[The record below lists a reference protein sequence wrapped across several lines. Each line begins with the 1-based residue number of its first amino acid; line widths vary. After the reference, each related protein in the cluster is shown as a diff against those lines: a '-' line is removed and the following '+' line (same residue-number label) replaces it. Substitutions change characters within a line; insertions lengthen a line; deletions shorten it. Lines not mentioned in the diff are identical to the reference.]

1 MQETENLLKTLN
13 VKSLLEALLVYTPKG
28 YKDLNLL
35 KHFELG
41 LSGVLEVGIL
51 EKRNYAK
58 VLKIFAYSKRFYKNL
73 ELVFF
78 NYSAFH
84 HSQFKTGESLFIY
97 GKLEQSS
104 FNQAYIINT
113 PKILTEFG
121 KISLIFKK
129 VKNHKKIQENLQK
142 LISLENLKK
151 EGIKENIAR
160 LLLEIFFPTPHFVK
174 DFETNKNFP
183 SQHLNALKYI
193 EMLFYMKNLERKKL
207 QFNAKIACPN
217 NSERLK
223 AFITSL
229 PFKLTNDQQ
238 NAIKEIQSDLTSPI
252 ACKRLIVGDVGCG
265 KTMVILASMVLAYP
279 NKTLLMVPTSILA
292 KQLYN
297 EALKFLPP
305 YFEVELLLGG
315 SYKKRSN
322 HLFETITHV
331 VIGTQALL
339 FDKRDLNEFALVITD
354 EQHRFGTKQRYQL
367 EKMASSKGN
376 KPHSLQ
382 FSATPIPRTL
392 ALAKSAFVKTTMI
405 REIPYPKEIETLVLH
420 KRDFKIVMEKISEE
434 IAKNHQVIVVYP
446 LVNESE
452 KIPYLSLSEGASFW
466 QKRFKNVYTTSGQDK
481 NKEEVIE
488 EFREFGSILL
498 ATTLIEVGISL
509 PRLSVMV
516 ILAPERLGLAT
527 LHQLRGRVSRNGLKG
542 YCFLCTIQEEN
553 ERLEKFADELD
564 GFKIAELDLEYRKS
578 GDLLQGGE
586 QSGNSFEY
594 IDLAKDENIIA
605 EVKQDF
611 LKAASVSRGTFE
623 N

>member
-1 MQETENLLKTLN
+1 MQEINHLLKTLN
-13 VKSLLEALLVYTPKG
+13 VKSLLEALLSYTPKG
-28 YKDLNLL
+28 YKDLSLL
-35 KHFELG
+35 ECFETG
-41 LSGVLEVGIL
+41 LSGVLEVHVL

-58 VLKIFAYSKRFYKNL
+58 VLKIFAYSKRFCKNL

-78 NYSAFH
+78 NYSAFYYN
-84 HSQFKTGESLFIY
+84 QFKTGESLFIY

-113 PKILTEFG
+113 PKILKEFG
-121 KISLIFKK
+121 GISLLFKK

-142 LISLENLKK
+142 LLSLENLKK
-151 EGIKENIAR
+151 EGIKESIAH
-160 LLLEIFFPTPHFVK
+160 LLLEIFFPTPHFLK

-207 QFNAKIACPN
+207 QFNAKIVCPN

-223 AFITSL
+223 AFIASL
-229 PFKLTNDQQ
+229 PFQLTNDQQ
-238 NAIKEIQSDLTSPI
+238 NAIKEIQNDLTSPI

-279 NKTLLMVPTSILA
+279 NKTLLMAPTSILA

-315 SYKKRSN
+315 SHKKN
-322 HLFETITHV
+322 HLFEKITHV

-466 QKRFKNVYTTSGQDK
+466 QKRFKKVYTTSGQDK

-488 EFREFGSILL
+488 EFRECGSILL

-594 IDLAKDENIIA
+594 IDLAKDESIIA

-611 LKAASVSRGTFE
+611 LKNASVSHGTLKH
-623 N
+623 

>member
-1 MQETENLLKTLN
+1 
-13 VKSLLEALLVYTPKG
+13 
-28 YKDLNLL
+28 
-35 KHFELG
+35 
-41 LSGVLEVGIL
+41 
-51 EKRNYAK
+51 
-58 VLKIFAYSKRFYKNL
+58 
-73 ELVFF
+73 
-78 NYSAFH
+78 
-84 HSQFKTGESLFIY
+84 
-97 GKLEQSS
+97 
-104 FNQAYIINT
+104 
-113 PKILTEFG
+113 
-121 KISLIFKK
+121 
-129 VKNHKKIQENLQK
+129 
-142 LISLENLKK
+142 
-151 EGIKENIAR
+151 KENIAH

-223 AFITSL
+223 AFIASL
-229 PFKLTNDQQ
+229 PFKLTHDQQ
-238 NAIKEIQSDLTSPI
+238 NAIKEIQSDLTSSI

-279 NKTLLMVPTSILA
+279 NKTLLMAPTSILA

-466 QKRFKNVYTTSGQDK
+466 QKRFKKVYTTSGQDK

-488 EFREFGSILL
+488 EFRESGSILL

-594 IDLAKDENIIA
+594 IDLAKDEILIA
-605 EVKQDF
+605 EVKRDF

>member
-1 MQETENLLKTLN
+1 MQEINHLLKTLN
-13 VKSLLEALLVYTPKG
+13 VKSLLEALLSYTPKG
-28 YKDLNLL
+28 YKDLSLL
-35 KHFELG
+35 ERFETG
-41 LSGVLEVGIL
+41 LSGVLEVSIL
-51 EKRNYAK
+51 DKKNYAK
-58 VLKIFAYSKRFYKNL
+58 VLKIFAYSKRFCKNL

-84 HSQFKTGESLFIY
+84 YNQFKTGESLFIY

-113 PKILTEFG
+113 PKILKEFG
-121 KISLIFKK
+121 GISLLFKK

-142 LISLENLKK
+142 LLSLENLKK
-151 EGIKENIAR
+151 EGIKESIAH
-160 LLLEIFFPTPHFVK
+160 LLLEIFFPTPHFLK
-174 DFETNKNFP
+174 DFETNKTFP

-207 QFNAKIACPN
+207 QFNAKIVCPN

-223 AFITSL
+223 AFIASL
-229 PFKLTNDQQ
+229 PFQLTNDQQ
-238 NAIKEIQSDLTSPI
+238 NAIKEIQNDLTSPI

-265 KTMVILASMVLAYP
+265 KTMVILASMILAYP
-279 NKTLLMVPTSILA
+279 NKTLLMAPTSILA

-315 SYKKRSN
+315 NHKKN
-322 HLFETITHV
+322 YLFEKITHV

-392 ALAKSAFVKTTMI
+392 ALAKSAFVQTTMI

-466 QKRFKNVYTTSGQDK
+466 QKRFKKVYTTSGQDK

-488 EFREFGSILL
+488 EFRECGSILL

-594 IDLAKDENIIA
+594 IDLAKDESIIA

-611 LKAASVSRGTFE
+611 LKNASVSHGTFE

>member
-1 MQETENLLKTLN
+1 M
-13 VKSLLEALLVYTPKG
+13 KSLLEALLSYTPKG
-28 YKDLNLL
+28 YKDLSLL
-35 KHFELG
+35 ERFETG
-41 LSGVLEVGIL
+41 LCGVLEVHVL
-51 EKRNYAK
+51 DKKNYAK
-58 VLKIFAYSKRFYKNL
+58 VLKIFVYSKRFCKNL

-78 NYSAFH
+78 NYSAFYYN
-84 HSQFKTGESLFIY
+84 QFKIGESLFIY

-113 PKILTEFG
+113 PKILKEFG
-121 KISLIFKK
+121 GISLLFKK
-129 VKNHKKIQENLQK
+129 VKNHKKIQENLQS
-142 LISLENLKK
+142 LLSLENLKK
-151 EGIKENIAR
+151 EGIKESIAH
-160 LLLEIFFPTPHFVK
+160 LLLEIFFPTPHFLK
-174 DFETNKNFP
+174 DFETNKTFP

-207 QFNAKIACPN
+207 QFNAKIVCPN

-223 AFITSL
+223 AFIASL
-229 PFKLTNDQQ
+229 PFQLTSDQQ
-238 NAIKEIQSDLTSPI
+238 NAIKEIQNDLTSPI

-265 KTMVILASMVLAYP
+265 KTMVILASMILAYP
-279 NKTLLMVPTSILA
+279 NKILLMAPTSILA

-315 SYKKRSN
+315 NHKKN
-322 HLFETITHV
+322 HLFEKITHV

-392 ALAKSAFVKTTMI
+392 ALAKSAFVQTTMI

-466 QKRFKNVYTTSGQDK
+466 QKRFKKVYTTSGQDK

-488 EFREFGSILL
+488 EFRECGSILL

-594 IDLAKDENIIA
+594 IDLAKDESIIA

-611 LKAASVSRGTFE
+611 LKNASVSHGTLKH
-623 N
+623 

>member
-1 MQETENLLKTLN
+1 MQEINHLLKTLN
-13 VKSLLEALLVYTPKG
+13 VKSLLEALLSYTPKG
-28 YKDLNLL
+28 YKDLSLL
-35 KHFELG
+35 ERFEMG
-41 LSGVLEVGIL
+41 LSGVLEVHVL
-51 EKRNYAK
+51 DKKNYAK
-58 VLKIFAYSKRFYKNL
+58 VLKIFVYSKRFCKNL

-78 NYSAFH
+78 NYSAFYYN
-84 HSQFKTGESLFIY
+84 QFKIGESLFIY

-113 PKILTEFG
+113 PKILKEFG
-121 KISLIFKK
+121 GISLLFKK

-142 LISLENLKK
+142 LLSLENLKK
-151 EGIKENIAR
+151 EGIKESIAH
-160 LLLEIFFPTPHFVK
+160 LLLEIFFPTPHFLK

-207 QFNAKIACPN
+207 QFNAKIVCPN

-223 AFITSL
+223 AFIASL
-229 PFKLTNDQQ
+229 PFQLTNDQQ
-238 NAIKEIQSDLTSPI
+238 NAIKEIQNDLTSPI

-265 KTMVILASMVLAYP
+265 KTMVILASMVLTYP
-279 NKTLLMVPTSILA
+279 NKTLLMAPTSILA

-305 YFEVELLLGG
+305 YFEVELLIGG
-315 SYKKRSN
+315 NHKKN
-322 HLFETITHV
+322 HLFEKITHV

-339 FDKRDLNEFALVITD
+339 FDKRDLDEFALVITD

-392 ALAKSAFVKTTMI
+392 ALAKSAFVQTTMI

-466 QKRFKNVYTTSGQDK
+466 QKRFKKVYTTSGQDK

-488 EFREFGSILL
+488 EFRECGSILL

-594 IDLAKDENIIA
+594 IDLARDESIIA

-611 LKAASVSRGTFE
+611 LKNVSVSHGTLKH
-623 N
+623 

>member
-1 MQETENLLKTLN
+1 
-13 VKSLLEALLVYTPKG
+13 
-28 YKDLNLL
+28 
-35 KHFELG
+35 
-41 LSGVLEVGIL
+41 
-51 EKRNYAK
+51 
-58 VLKIFAYSKRFYKNL
+58 
-73 ELVFF
+73 
-78 NYSAFH
+78 
-84 HSQFKTGESLFIY
+84 
-97 GKLEQSS
+97 
-104 FNQAYIINT
+104 
-113 PKILTEFG
+113 
-121 KISLIFKK
+121 
-129 VKNHKKIQENLQK
+129 
-142 LISLENLKK
+142 
-151 EGIKENIAR
+151 KENIAH

-207 QFNAKIACPN
+207 QFGAKIACPN
-217 NSERLK
+217 NSERLDN
-223 AFITSL
+223 FIASL
-229 PFKLTNDQQ
+229 PFKLTRDQQ
-238 NAIKEIQSDLTSPI
+238 NAIKEIQSDLTSSI
-252 ACKRLIVGDVGCG
+252 ACKRLIIGDVGCG

-279 NKTLLMVPTSILA
+279 NKTLLMAPTSILA

-315 SYKKRSN
+315 SRKKRSN

-339 FDKRDLNEFALVITD
+339 FDKRDLDEFALVITD

-466 QKRFKNVYTTSGQDK
+466 QKRFKKVYTTSGQDK

-488 EFREFGSILL
+488 EFRESGSILL

-594 IDLAKDENIIA
+594 IDLAKDEILIA

-611 LKAASVSRGTFE
+611 LKATSVSHGTFE

>member
-1 MQETENLLKTLN
+1 MQEIDHLLKTLN
-13 VKSLLEALLVYTPKG
+13 VKSLLEALLSYTPKG
-28 YKDLNLL
+28 YKDLSLL
-35 KHFELG
+35 ERFEMG
-41 LSGVLEVGIL
+41 LCGVLEVHVL

-58 VLKIFAYSKRFYKNL
+58 VLKVFVYSKRFCKNL

-84 HSQFKTGESLFIY
+84 YNQFKIGESLFIY

-113 PKILTEFG
+113 PKILKEFG
-121 KISLIFKK
+121 GISLLFKK
-129 VKNHKKIQENLQK
+129 VKNHKKIQENLQN
-142 LISLENLKK
+142 LLSLENLKK
-151 EGIKENIAR
+151 EGIKESIAH
-160 LLLEIFFPTPHFVK
+160 LLLEIFFPTPHFLK

-207 QFNAKIACPN
+207 QFSAKIVCPN

-223 AFITSL
+223 AFIASL
-229 PFKLTNDQQ
+229 PFQLTNDQQ
-238 NAIKEIQSDLTSPI
+238 NAIKEIQNDLTSPI

-279 NKTLLMVPTSILA
+279 NKTLLMAPTSILA

-315 SYKKRSN
+315 NHKKN
-322 HLFETITHV
+322 HLFEKITHV

-466 QKRFKNVYTTSGQDK
+466 QKRFKKVYTTSGQDK

-488 EFREFGSILL
+488 EFRECGSILL

-594 IDLAKDENIIA
+594 IDLAKDESIIA

-611 LKAASVSRGTFE
+611 LKNASVSHGTLKH
-623 N
+623 

>member
-1 MQETENLLKTLN
+1 MQEINHLLKTLN

-28 YKDLNLL
+28 YKDLSLL
-35 KHFELG
+35 ERFETG
-41 LSGVLEVGIL
+41 LCGVLEVHVL

-58 VLKIFAYSKRFYKNL
+58 VLKVFVYSKRFCKNL

-78 NYSAFH
+78 NYSAFYYN
-84 HSQFKTGESLFIY
+84 QFKIGESLFIY

-142 LISLENLKK
+142 LLSLENLKK
-151 EGIKENIAR
+151 EGIKESIAH
-160 LLLEIFFPTPHFVK
+160 LLLEIFFPTPHFLK

-207 QFNAKIACPN
+207 QFNAKIVCPN

-223 AFITSL
+223 AFIASL
-229 PFKLTNDQQ
+229 PFQLTNDQQ
-238 NAIKEIQSDLTSPI
+238 NAIKEIQNDLTSPI

-279 NKTLLMVPTSILA
+279 NKTLLMAPTSILA

-315 SYKKRSN
+315 NHKKN
-322 HLFETITHV
+322 HLFEKITHV

-392 ALAKSAFVKTTMI
+392 ALAKSAFVQTTMI

-434 IAKNHQVIVVYP
+434 IAKDHQVIVVYP

-466 QKRFKNVYTTSGQDK
+466 QKRFKKVYTTSGQDK

-488 EFREFGSILL
+488 EFRECGSILL

-542 YCFLCTIQEEN
+542 YCFLCTIQEKN

-594 IDLAKDENIIA
+594 IDLARDESIIA

-611 LKAASVSRGTFE
+611 LKNVSVSHGTLKH
-623 N
+623 

>member
-1 MQETENLLKTLN
+1 MQEINHLLKTLN
-13 VKSLLEALLVYTPKG
+13 VKSLLEALLSYTPKG
-28 YKDLNLL
+28 YKDLSLL
-35 KHFELG
+35 ERFEMG
-41 LSGVLEVGIL
+41 LSGVLEVHVL
-51 EKRNYAK
+51 DKKNYAK
-58 VLKIFAYSKRFYKNL
+58 VLKIFVYSKRFCKNL

-78 NYSAFH
+78 NYSTFYYN
-84 HSQFKTGESLFIY
+84 QFKIGESLFIY

-113 PKILTEFG
+113 PKILKEFG
-121 KISLIFKK
+121 GISLIFKK

-142 LISLENLKK
+142 LLSLENLKK
-151 EGIKENIAR
+151 EGIKESIAH
-160 LLLEIFFPTPHFVK
+160 LLLEIFFPTPHFLK

-207 QFNAKIACPN
+207 QFNAKIVCPN

-223 AFITSL
+223 AFIASL
-229 PFKLTNDQQ
+229 PFQLTNDQQ
-238 NAIKEIQSDLTSPI
+238 NAIKEIQNDLTSPI

-279 NKTLLMVPTSILA
+279 NKTLLMAPTSILA

-315 SYKKRSN
+315 NHKKN
-322 HLFETITHV
+322 HLFEKITHV

-434 IAKNHQVIVVYP
+434 IAKNYQVIVVYP

-466 QKRFKNVYTTSGQDK
+466 QKRFKKVYTTSGQDK

-488 EFREFGSILL
+488 EFRESGSILL

-594 IDLAKDENIIA
+594 IDLARDESIIA

-611 LKAASVSRGTFE
+611 LKNISVSHGTLKH
-623 N
+623 

>member
-1 MQETENLLKTLN
+1 MQEINHLLKTLN
-13 VKSLLEALLVYTPKG
+13 VKSLLEALLSYTPKG
-28 YKDLNLL
+28 YKDLSLL
-35 KHFELG
+35 ERFETG
-41 LSGVLEVGIL
+41 LSGVLEVHVL
-51 EKRNYAK
+51 DKKNYAK
-58 VLKIFAYSKRFYKNL
+58 VLKIFVYSKRFCKNL

-84 HSQFKTGESLFIY
+84 YNQFKIGESLFIY

-113 PKILTEFG
+113 PKILKEFG
-121 KISLIFKK
+121 GISLLFKK

-142 LISLENLKK
+142 LLSLENLKK
-151 EGIKENIAR
+151 EGIKESIAH
-160 LLLEIFFPTPHFVK
+160 LLLEIFFPTPHFLK

-207 QFNAKIACPN
+207 QFNAKIVCPN

-223 AFITSL
+223 AFIASL
-229 PFKLTNDQQ
+229 PFQLTNDQQ
-238 NAIKEIQSDLTSPI
+238 NAIKEIQNDLTSPI

-265 KTMVILASMVLAYP
+265 KTMVILASMILAYP
-279 NKTLLMVPTSILA
+279 NKTLLMAPTSILA
-292 KQLYN
+292 KQLYS

-315 SYKKRSN
+315 NHKKN
-322 HLFETITHV
+322 HLFEKITHV

-392 ALAKSAFVKTTMI
+392 ALAKSAFVQTTMI

-420 KRDFKIVMEKISEE
+420 RRDFKIVMEKISEE

-488 EFREFGSILL
+488 EFRELGSILL

-594 IDLAKDENIIA
+594 IDLAKDESIIA
-605 EVKQDF
+605 EVKKDF
-611 LKAASVSRGTFE
+611 LKNASVSHGTFE

>member
-1 MQETENLLKTLN
+1 MQEINHLLKTLN
-13 VKSLLEALLVYTPKG
+13 VKSLLEALLSYTPKG
-28 YKDLNLL
+28 YKDLSLL
-35 KHFELG
+35 ERFETG
-41 LSGVLEVGIL
+41 LCGVLEVHVL
-51 EKRNYAK
+51 DKKNYAK
-58 VLKIFAYSKRFYKNL
+58 VLKIFVYSKRFCKNL

-78 NYSAFH
+78 NYSAFYYN
-84 HSQFKTGESLFIY
+84 QFKIGESLFIY

-113 PKILTEFG
+113 PKILKEFG
-121 KISLIFKK
+121 GISLLFKK

-142 LISLENLKK
+142 LLSLENLKK
-151 EGIKENIAR
+151 EGIKESIAH
-160 LLLEIFFPTPHFVK
+160 LLLEIFFPTPHFLK
-174 DFETNKNFP
+174 DFETNKTFP

-207 QFNAKIACPN
+207 QFNAKIVCPN
-217 NSERLK
+217 NSECLK
-223 AFITSL
+223 AFIASL
-229 PFKLTNDQQ
+229 PFQLTSDQQ
-238 NAIKEIQSDLTSPI
+238 NAIKEIQNDLTSPI

-265 KTMVILASMVLAYP
+265 KTMVILASMILAYP
-279 NKTLLMVPTSILA
+279 NKTLLMAPTSILA
-292 KQLYN
+292 KQLYS

-315 SYKKRSN
+315 NHKKN
-322 HLFETITHV
+322 HLFEKITHV

-392 ALAKSAFVKTTMI
+392 ALAKSAFVQTTMI

-434 IAKNHQVIVVYP
+434 IAKDHQVIVVYP

-466 QKRFKNVYTTSGQDK
+466 QKRFKKVYTTSGQDK

-488 EFREFGSILL
+488 EFRECGSILL

-611 LKAASVSRGTFE
+611 LKNISVSHGTLKH
-623 N
+623 

>member
-1 MQETENLLKTLN
+1 MQEINHLLKTLN
-13 VKSLLEALLVYTPKG
+13 VKSLLEALLSYTPKG
-28 YKDLNLL
+28 YKDLSLL
-35 KHFELG
+35 ERFEMG
-41 LSGVLEVGIL
+41 LSGVLEVHVL
-51 EKRNYAK
+51 DKKNYAK
-58 VLKIFAYSKRFYKNL
+58 VLKIFVYSKRFCKNL

-84 HSQFKTGESLFIY
+84 YNQFKIGESLFIY

-113 PKILTEFG
+113 PKILKEFG
-121 KISLIFKK
+121 GISLLFKK

-142 LISLENLKK
+142 LLSLENLKK
-151 EGIKENIAR
+151 EGIKESIAH
-160 LLLEIFFPTPHFVK
+160 LLLEIFFPTPHFLK

-207 QFNAKIACPN
+207 QFNAKIVCPN

-223 AFITSL
+223 AFIASL
-229 PFKLTNDQQ
+229 PFQLTNDQQ
-238 NAIKEIQSDLTSPI
+238 NAIKEIQNDLTSPI

-265 KTMVILASMVLAYP
+265 KTMVILASMILAYP
-279 NKTLLMVPTSILA
+279 NKTLLMAPTSILA
-292 KQLYN
+292 KQLYS

-315 SYKKRSN
+315 NHKKN
-322 HLFETITHV
+322 HLFEKITHV

-392 ALAKSAFVKTTMI
+392 ALAKSVFVKTTMI

-466 QKRFKNVYTTSGQDK
+466 QKRFKKVYTTSGQDK

-488 EFREFGSILL
+488 EFRECGSILL

-594 IDLAKDENIIA
+594 IDLAKDEGIIA

-611 LKAASVSRGTFE
+611 LKNASVSHGTLKH
-623 N
+623 

>member
-1 MQETENLLKTLN
+1 M
-13 VKSLLEALLVYTPKG
+13 KSLLEALISYTPKG
-28 YKDLNLL
+28 YKDLSLL
-35 KHFELG
+35 ERFETG
-41 LSGVLEVGIL
+41 LSGVLEVHVL
-51 EKRNYAK
+51 DKKNYAK
-58 VLKIFAYSKRFYKNL
+58 VLKIFAYSKRFCKNL

-84 HSQFKTGESLFIY
+84 YNQFKIGESLFIY

-113 PKILTEFG
+113 PKILKEFG
-121 KISLIFKK
+121 GISLLFKK
-129 VKNHKKIQENLQK
+129 VKNHKKIQENLQS
-142 LISLENLKK
+142 LLSLENLKK
-151 EGIKENIAR
+151 EGIKESIAH
-160 LLLEIFFPTPHFVK
+160 LLLEIFFPTPHFLK
-174 DFETNKNFP
+174 DFETNKTFP

-207 QFNAKIACPN
+207 QFNAKIVCPN

-223 AFITSL
+223 AFIASL
-229 PFKLTNDQQ
+229 PFQLTNDQQ
-238 NAIKEIQSDLTSPI
+238 NAIKEIQNDLTSPI

-265 KTMVILASMVLAYP
+265 KTMVILASMVLTYP
-279 NKTLLMVPTSILA
+279 NKTLLMAPTSILA

-315 SYKKRSN
+315 NHKKN
-322 HLFETITHV
+322 HLFEKITHV

-339 FDKRDLNEFALVITD
+339 FDKRDLDEFALVITD

-392 ALAKSAFVKTTMI
+392 ALAKSGFVKTTMI

-466 QKRFKNVYTTSGQDK
+466 QKRFKKVYTTSGQDK

-488 EFREFGSILL
+488 EFRECGSILL

-594 IDLAKDENIIA
+594 IDLAKDESIIA

-611 LKAASVSRGTFE
+611 LKNISVSHGTLKH
-623 N
+623 

>member
-1 MQETENLLKTLN
+1 MQEINHLLKTLN
-13 VKSLLEALLVYTPKG
+13 VKSLLEALLSYTPKG
-28 YKDLNLL
+28 YKDLSLL
-35 KHFELG
+35 ERFETG
-41 LSGVLEVGIL
+41 LSGVLEVHVL
-51 EKRNYAK
+51 DKKNYAK
-58 VLKIFAYSKRFYKNL
+58 VLKIFAYSKRFCKNL

-78 NYSAFH
+78 NYSAFYYN
-84 HSQFKTGESLFIY
+84 QFKTGESLFIY

-113 PKILTEFG
+113 PKILKEFG
-121 KISLIFKK
+121 GISLLFKK

-142 LISLENLKK
+142 LLSLESLKK
-151 EGIKENIAR
+151 EGVKESIAH
-160 LLLEIFFPTPHFVK
+160 LLLEIFFPTPHFLK
-174 DFETNKNFP
+174 DFETNKTFP

-207 QFNAKIACPN
+207 QFSAKIVCPN

-223 AFITSL
+223 AFIASL
-229 PFKLTNDQQ
+229 PFQLTNDQQ
-238 NAIKEIQSDLTSPI
+238 NAIKEIQNDLTSPI

-265 KTMVILASMVLAYP
+265 KTMVILASMILAYP
-279 NKTLLMVPTSILA
+279 NKTLLMAPTSILA

-297 EALKFLPP
+297 EALKFLPS

-315 SYKKRSN
+315 SHKKN
-322 HLFETITHV
+322 YLFEKITHV

-392 ALAKSAFVKTTMI
+392 ALAKSAFVQTTMI
-405 REIPYPKEIETLVLH
+405 RETPYPKEIETLVLH

-466 QKRFKNVYTTSGQDK
+466 QKRFKKVYTTSGQDK

-488 EFREFGSILL
+488 EFRECGSILL

-594 IDLAKDENIIA
+594 IDLARDGSIIA

-611 LKAASVSRGTFE
+611 LKNASVSHGTFE

>member
-1 MQETENLLKTLN
+1 MQEINHLLKTLN
-13 VKSLLEALLVYTPKG
+13 VKSLLEALLSYTPKG
-28 YKDLNLL
+28 YKDLSLL
-35 KHFELG
+35 ERFETG
-41 LSGVLEVGIL
+41 LCGVLEVHVL
-51 EKRNYAK
+51 DKKNYAK
-58 VLKIFAYSKRFYKNL
+58 VLKVFVYSKRFCKNL

-84 HSQFKTGESLFIY
+84 YNQFKIGESLFIY

-113 PKILTEFG
+113 PKILKEFG
-121 KISLIFKK
+121 GISLLFKK
-129 VKNHKKIQENLQK
+129 VKNHKKIQENLQN
-142 LISLENLKK
+142 LLSLENLKK
-151 EGIKENIAR
+151 EGIKESIAH
-160 LLLEIFFPTPHFVK
+160 LLLEIFFPTPHFLK

-207 QFNAKIACPN
+207 QFNAKIVCPN

-223 AFITSL
+223 AFIASL
-229 PFKLTNDQQ
+229 PFQLTNDQQ
-238 NAIKEIQSDLTSPI
+238 NAIKEIQNDLTSPI

-279 NKTLLMVPTSILA
+279 NKTLLMAPTSILA

-315 SYKKRSN
+315 NHKKN
-322 HLFETITHV
+322 HLFEKITHV

-392 ALAKSAFVKTTMI
+392 ALAKSAFVQTTMI

-466 QKRFKNVYTTSGQDK
+466 QKRFKKVYTTSGQDK

-488 EFREFGSILL
+488 EFRECGSILL

-594 IDLAKDENIIA
+594 IDLAKDESIIA

-611 LKAASVSRGTFE
+611 LKNISVSHGTLKH
-623 N
+623 

>member
-1 MQETENLLKTLN
+1 M
-13 VKSLLEALLVYTPKG
+13 KSLLEALLSYTPKG
-28 YKDLNLL
+28 YKDLSLL
-35 KHFELG
+35 ERFEMG
-41 LSGVLEVGIL
+41 LCGVLEVHVL

-58 VLKIFAYSKRFYKNL
+58 VLKVFVYSKRFCKNL

-78 NYSAFH
+78 NYSAFYYN
-84 HSQFKTGESLFIY
+84 QFKIGESLFIY

-113 PKILTEFG
+113 PKILKEFG
-121 KISLIFKK
+121 GISLLFKK

-142 LISLENLKK
+142 LLSLENLKK
-151 EGIKENIAR
+151 EGIKESIAH
-160 LLLEIFFPTPHFVK
+160 LLLEIFFPTPHFLK

-207 QFNAKIACPN
+207 QFNAKIVCPN

-223 AFITSL
+223 AFIASL
-229 PFKLTNDQQ
+229 PFQLTNDQQ
-238 NAIKEIQSDLTSPI
+238 NAIKEIQNDLTSPI

-279 NKTLLMVPTSILA
+279 NKTLLMAPTSILA

-315 SYKKRSN
+315 NHKKN
-322 HLFETITHV
+322 HLFEKITHV

-488 EFREFGSILL
+488 EFRELGSILL

-594 IDLAKDENIIA
+594 IDLAKDESIIA
-605 EVKQDF
+605 EVKKDF
-611 LKAASVSRGTFE
+611 LKNASVSHGTFE

>member
-1 MQETENLLKTLN
+1 MQEINHLLKTLN

-28 YKDLNLL
+28 YKDLSLL
-35 KHFELG
+35 ERFEMG
-41 LSGVLEVGIL
+41 LSGVLEVDVL
-51 EKRNYAK
+51 DKKNYAK
-58 VLKIFAYSKRFYKNL
+58 VLKIFAYSKRFCKNL

-84 HSQFKTGESLFIY
+84 YNQFKIGESLFIY

-113 PKILTEFG
+113 PKILKEFG
-121 KISLIFKK
+121 GISLLFKK
-129 VKNHKKIQENLQK
+129 AKNHKKIQENLQK
-142 LISLENLKK
+142 LISLENLKN
-151 EGIKENIAR
+151 EGIKENIAH
-160 LLLEIFFPTPHFVK
+160 LLLEIFFPTPHFLK
-174 DFETNKNFP
+174 DYEYYKTFP

-207 QFNAKIACPN
+207 QFNAKIICPN
-217 NSERLK
+217 NSERLNH
-223 AFITSL
+223 FIASL

-238 NAIKEIQSDLTSPI
+238 NAIKEIQNDLTSSI

-279 NKTLLMVPTSILA
+279 NKTLLMAPTSILA

-315 SYKKRSN
+315 SHKKN
-322 HLFETITHV
+322 HLFEKITHV

-339 FDKRDLNEFALVITD
+339 FDKRDLDEFALVITD

-392 ALAKSAFVKTTMI
+392 ALAKSAFVQTTMI
-405 REIPYPKEIETLVLH
+405 RGIPYPKEIKTLVLH
-420 KRDFKIVMEKISEE
+420 KREFKLVMEKISEE

-466 QKRFKNVYTTSGQDK
+466 QKRFKNVYITSGQDK

-488 EFREFGSILL
+488 EFRESGSILL

-516 ILAPERLGLAT
+516 VLAPERLGLAT

-553 ERLEKFADELD
+553 ERLEKFAEELD

-594 IDLAKDENIIA
+594 IDLAKDESIIA

-611 LKAASVSRGTFE
+611 LKNVSVSQGTL
-623 N
+623 NI

>member
-1 MQETENLLKTLN
+1 MQEINHLLKTLN
-13 VKSLLEALLVYTPKG
+13 VKSLLEALLSYTPKG
-28 YKDLNLL
+28 YKDLSLL
-35 KHFELG
+35 ERFETG
-41 LSGVLEVGIL
+41 LCGILEVHVL

-58 VLKIFAYSKRFYKNL
+58 VLKVFVYSKRFCKNL

-78 NYSAFH
+78 NYSAFYYN
-84 HSQFKTGESLFIY
+84 QFKIGESLFIY

-113 PKILTEFG
+113 PKILKEFG
-121 KISLIFKK
+121 GISLLFKK

-142 LISLENLKK
+142 LLSLENLKK
-151 EGIKENIAR
+151 EGIKESIAH
-160 LLLEIFFPTPHFVK
+160 LLLEIFFPTPHFLK

-207 QFNAKIACPN
+207 QFSAKIVCPN

-223 AFITSL
+223 AFIASL
-229 PFKLTNDQQ
+229 PFQLTSDQQ
-238 NAIKEIQSDLTSPI
+238 NAIKEIQNDLTSPI

-279 NKTLLMVPTSILA
+279 NKTLLMAPTSILA

-315 SYKKRSN
+315 NHKKN
-322 HLFETITHV
+322 HLFEKITHV

-434 IAKNHQVIVVYP
+434 IAKDHQVIVVYP

-466 QKRFKNVYTTSGQDK
+466 QKRFKKVYTTSGQDK

-488 EFREFGSILL
+488 EFRECGSILL

-611 LKAASVSRGTFE
+611 LKNASVSHGTLKH
-623 N
+623 

>member
-1 MQETENLLKTLN
+1 MQEINHLLKTLN
-13 VKSLLEALLVYTPKG
+13 VKSLLEALLSYTPKG
-28 YKDLNLL
+28 YKDLSLL
-35 KHFELG
+35 ERFEMG
-41 LSGVLEVGIL
+41 LCGVLEVHVL

-58 VLKIFAYSKRFYKNL
+58 VLKVFVYSKRFCKNL

-78 NYSAFH
+78 NYSAFYYN
-84 HSQFKTGESLFIY
+84 QFKIGESLFIY

-113 PKILTEFG
+113 PKILKEFG
-121 KISLIFKK
+121 GISLLFKK

-142 LISLENLKK
+142 LLSLENLKK
-151 EGIKENIAR
+151 EGIKESIAH
-160 LLLEIFFPTPHFVK
+160 LLLEIFFPTPHFLK

-207 QFNAKIACPN
+207 QFNAKIVCPN

-223 AFITSL
+223 AFIASL
-229 PFKLTNDQQ
+229 PFQLTNDQQ
-238 NAIKEIQSDLTSPI
+238 NAIKEIQNDLTSPI

-265 KTMVILASMVLAYP
+265 KTMVILASMILAYP
-279 NKTLLMVPTSILA
+279 NKTLLMAPTSILA

-315 SYKKRSN
+315 NHKKN
-322 HLFETITHV
+322 HLFEKITHV

-392 ALAKSAFVKTTMI
+392 ALAKSAFVQTTMI

-466 QKRFKNVYTTSGQDK
+466 QKRFKKVYTTSGQDK

-488 EFREFGSILL
+488 EFRECGSILL

-594 IDLAKDENIIA
+594 IDLAKDESIIA

-611 LKAASVSRGTFE
+611 LKNASVSHGTLKH
-623 N
+623 

>member
-1 MQETENLLKTLN
+1 MQEINHLLKTLN
-13 VKSLLEALLVYTPKG
+13 VKSLLEALLSYTPKG
-28 YKDLNLL
+28 YKDLSLL
-35 KHFELG
+35 ERFETG
-41 LSGVLEVGIL
+41 LCGVLEVHVL
-51 EKRNYAK
+51 DKKNYAK
-58 VLKIFAYSKRFYKNL
+58 VLKIFVYSKRFCKNL

-78 NYSAFH
+78 NYSAFYYN
-84 HSQFKTGESLFIY
+84 QFKIGESLFIY

-113 PKILTEFG
+113 PKILKEFG
-121 KISLIFKK
+121 GISLLFKK
-129 VKNHKKIQENLQK
+129 VKNHKKIQENLQS
-142 LISLENLKK
+142 LLSLENLKK
-151 EGIKENIAR
+151 EGIKESIAH
-160 LLLEIFFPTPHFVK
+160 LLLEIFFPTPHFLK
-174 DFETNKNFP
+174 DFETNKTFP

-207 QFNAKIACPN
+207 QFNAKIVCPN

-223 AFITSL
+223 AFIASL
-229 PFKLTNDQQ
+229 PFQLTSDQQ
-238 NAIKEIQSDLTSPI
+238 NAIKEIQNDLTSPI

-265 KTMVILASMVLAYP
+265 KTMVILASMILAYP
-279 NKTLLMVPTSILA
+279 NKILLMAPTSILA

-315 SYKKRSN
+315 NHKKN
-322 HLFETITHV
+322 HLFEKITHV

-392 ALAKSAFVKTTMI
+392 ALAKSAFVQTTMI

-466 QKRFKNVYTTSGQDK
+466 QKRFKKVYTTSGQDK

-488 EFREFGSILL
+488 EFRECGSILL

-594 IDLAKDENIIA
+594 IDLAKDESIIA

-611 LKAASVSRGTFE
+611 LKNASVSHGTLKH
-623 N
+623 

>member
-1 MQETENLLKTLN
+1 MQEINHLLKTLN
-13 VKSLLEALLVYTPKG
+13 VKSLLEALLSYTPKG
-28 YKDLNLL
+28 YKDLSLL
-35 KHFELG
+35 ERFEMG
-41 LSGVLEVGIL
+41 LCGVLEVHVL
-51 EKRNYAK
+51 DKKNYAK
-58 VLKIFAYSKRFYKNL
+58 VLKIFVYSKRFCKNL

-84 HSQFKTGESLFIY
+84 YNQFKIGESLFIY

-113 PKILTEFG
+113 PKILKEFG
-121 KISLIFKK
+121 GISLLFKK
-129 VKNHKKIQENLQK
+129 VKNHKKIQENLQS
-142 LISLENLKK
+142 LFSLENLKK
-151 EGIKENIAR
+151 EGIKESIAH
-160 LLLEIFFPTPHFVK
+160 LLLEIFFPTPHFLK
-174 DFETNKNFP
+174 DFETNKTFP

-207 QFNAKIACPN
+207 QFNAKIVCPN

-223 AFITSL
+223 AFIASL
-229 PFKLTNDQQ
+229 PFQLTNDQQ
-238 NAIKEIQSDLTSPI
+238 NAIKEIQNDLTSPI

-265 KTMVILASMVLAYP
+265 KTMVILASMILAYP
-279 NKTLLMVPTSILA
+279 NKTLLMAPTSILA
-292 KQLYN
+292 KQLYS

-315 SYKKRSN
+315 NHKKN
-322 HLFETITHV
+322 HLFEKITHV

-392 ALAKSAFVKTTMI
+392 ALAKSTFVQTTMI

-466 QKRFKNVYTTSGQDK
+466 QKRFKKVYTTSGQDK

-488 EFREFGSILL
+488 EFRECGSILL

-594 IDLAKDENIIA
+594 IDLAKDESIIA

-611 LKAASVSRGTFE
+611 LKNASVSHGTLKH
-623 N
+623 

>member
-1 MQETENLLKTLN
+1 MQEINHLLKTLN
-13 VKSLLEALLVYTPKG
+13 VKSLLEALLSYTPKG
-28 YKDLNLL
+28 YKDLSLL
-35 KHFELG
+35 ERFEMG
-41 LSGVLEVGIL
+41 LSGVLEVHVL
-51 EKRNYAK
+51 DKKNYAK
-58 VLKIFAYSKRFYKNL
+58 VLKIFAYSKRFCKNL

-78 NYSAFH
+78 NYSAFYYN
-84 HSQFKTGESLFIY
+84 QFKIGESLFIY

-113 PKILTEFG
+113 PKILKEFG
-121 KISLIFKK
+121 GISLLFKK
-129 VKNHKKIQENLQK
+129 VKNHKKIQENLQN
-142 LISLENLKK
+142 LLSLENLKK
-151 EGIKENIAR
+151 EGIKESIAH
-160 LLLEIFFPTPHFVK
+160 LLLEIFFPTPHFLK

-193 EMLFYMKNLERKKL
+193 EMFFYMKNLERKKL
-207 QFNAKIACPN
+207 QFNAKIVCPN

-223 AFITSL
+223 AFIASL
-229 PFKLTNDQQ
+229 PFQLTNDQQ
-238 NAIKEIQSDLTSPI
+238 NAIKEIQNDLTSPI

-265 KTMVILASMVLAYP
+265 KTMVILASMILAYP
-279 NKTLLMVPTSILA
+279 NKTLLMAPTSILA

-315 SYKKRSN
+315 NHKKN
-322 HLFETITHV
+322 HLFEKITHV

-392 ALAKSAFVKTTMI
+392 ALAKSAFVQTTMI

-434 IAKNHQVIVVYP
+434 IAKDHQVIVVYP

-466 QKRFKNVYTTSGQDK
+466 QKRFKKVYTTSGQDK

-488 EFREFGSILL
+488 EFRECGSILL

-594 IDLAKDENIIA
+594 IDLARDESIIA

-611 LKAASVSRGTFE
+611 LKNISISHGTLKH
-623 N
+623 

>member
-1 MQETENLLKTLN
+1 MQEINHLLKTLN
-13 VKSLLEALLVYTPKG
+13 VKSLLEALLSYTPKG
-28 YKDLNLL
+28 YKDLSLL
-35 KHFELG
+35 ERFETG
-41 LSGVLEVGIL
+41 LCGVLEVHVL

-58 VLKIFAYSKRFYKNL
+58 VLKVFVYSKRFCKNL

-78 NYSAFH
+78 NYSAFYYN
-84 HSQFKTGESLFIY
+84 QFKIGESLFIY

-113 PKILTEFG
+113 PKILKEFG
-121 KISLIFKK
+121 GISLLFKK

-142 LISLENLKK
+142 LLSLENLKK
-151 EGIKENIAR
+151 EGIKESIAH
-160 LLLEIFFPTPHFVK
+160 LLLEIFFPTPHFLK
-174 DFETNKNFP
+174 DFETNKTFP

-207 QFNAKIACPN
+207 QFNAKIVCPN

-223 AFITSL
+223 AFIASL
-229 PFKLTNDQQ
+229 PFQLTSDQQ
-238 NAIKEIQSDLTSPI
+238 NAIKEIQNDLTSPI

-265 KTMVILASMVLAYP
+265 KTMVILASMILAYP
-279 NKTLLMVPTSILA
+279 NKTLLMAPTSILA
-292 KQLYN
+292 KQLYS

-315 SYKKRSN
+315 NHKKN
-322 HLFETITHV
+322 HLFEKITHV

-392 ALAKSAFVKTTMI
+392 ALAKSVFVQTTMI

-466 QKRFKNVYTTSGQDK
+466 QKRFKKVYTTSGQDK

-488 EFREFGSILL
+488 EFRECGSILL

-594 IDLAKDENIIA
+594 IDLAKDEGIIA

-611 LKAASVSRGTFE
+611 LKNASVSQGTFE

>member
-1 MQETENLLKTLN
+1 MQEINHLLKTLN
-13 VKSLLEALLVYTPKG
+13 VKSLLEALLSYTPKG
-28 YKDLNLL
+28 YKDLSLL
-35 KHFELG
+35 ERFETG
-41 LSGVLEVGIL
+41 LCGVLEVHVL

-58 VLKIFAYSKRFYKNL
+58 VLKVFVYSKRFCKNL

-78 NYSAFH
+78 NYSAFYYN
-84 HSQFKTGESLFIY
+84 QFKIGESLFIY

-113 PKILTEFG
+113 PKILKEFG
-121 KISLIFKK
+121 GISLLFKK
-129 VKNHKKIQENLQK
+129 VKNHKKIQENLQS
-142 LISLENLKK
+142 LLSLENLKK
-151 EGIKENIAR
+151 EGIKESIAH
-160 LLLEIFFPTPHFVK
+160 LLLEIFFPTPHFLK
-174 DFETNKNFP
+174 DFETNKTFP

-207 QFNAKIACPN
+207 QFNAKIVCPN

-223 AFITSL
+223 AFIASL
-229 PFKLTNDQQ
+229 PFQLTNDQQ
-238 NAIKEIQSDLTSPI
+238 NAIKEIQNDLTSPI

-279 NKTLLMVPTSILA
+279 NKTLLMAPTSILA

-315 SYKKRSN
+315 NHKKN
-322 HLFETITHV
+322 HLFEKITHV

-466 QKRFKNVYTTSGQDK
+466 QKRFKKVYTTSGQDK

-488 EFREFGSILL
+488 EFRECGSILL

-594 IDLAKDENIIA
+594 IDLAKDESIIA

-611 LKAASVSRGTFE
+611 LKNISVSHGTLKH
-623 N
+623 

>member
-1 MQETENLLKTLN
+1 MQEINHLLKTLN
-13 VKSLLEALLVYTPKG
+13 VKSLLEALLSYTPKG
-28 YKDLNLL
+28 YKDLSLL
-35 KHFELG
+35 ERFETG
-41 LSGVLEVGIL
+41 LCGVLEVHVL
-51 EKRNYAK
+51 DKKNYAK
-58 VLKIFAYSKRFYKNL
+58 VLKVFVYSKRFCKNL

-78 NYSAFH
+78 NYSAFYYN
-84 HSQFKTGESLFIY
+84 QFKIGESLFIY

-113 PKILTEFG
+113 PKILKEFG
-121 KISLIFKK
+121 GISLLFKK

-142 LISLENLKK
+142 LLSLENLKK
-151 EGIKENIAR
+151 ESIKESIAH
-160 LLLEIFFPTPHFVK
+160 LLLEIFFPTPHFLK

-207 QFNAKIACPN
+207 QFSAKIVCPN

-223 AFITSL
+223 AFIASL
-229 PFKLTNDQQ
+229 PFQLTNDQQ
-238 NAIKEIQSDLTSPI
+238 NAIKEIQNDLTSPI

-265 KTMVILASMVLAYP
+265 KTMVILASMVLTYP
-279 NKTLLMVPTSILA
+279 NKTLLMAPTSILA

-315 SYKKRSN
+315 NHKKN
-322 HLFETITHV
+322 HLFEKITHV

-392 ALAKSAFVKTTMI
+392 ALAKSAFVQTTMI

-420 KRDFKIVMEKISEE
+420 RRDFKIVMEKISEE

-466 QKRFKNVYTTSGQDK
+466 QKRFKKVYTTSGQDK

-488 EFREFGSILL
+488 EFRECGSILL

-594 IDLAKDENIIA
+594 IDLARDESIIA

-611 LKAASVSRGTFE
+611 LKNASVSHGTFE

>member
-1 MQETENLLKTLN
+1 M
-13 VKSLLEALLVYTPKG
+13 
-28 YKDLNLL
+28 
-35 KHFELG
+35 
-41 LSGVLEVGIL
+41 
-51 EKRNYAK
+51 
-58 VLKIFAYSKRFYKNL
+58 
-73 ELVFF
+73 
-78 NYSAFH
+78 
-84 HSQFKTGESLFIY
+84 
-97 GKLEQSS
+97 
-104 FNQAYIINT
+104 
-113 PKILTEFG
+113 
-121 KISLIFKK
+121 
-129 VKNHKKIQENLQK
+129 
-142 LISLENLKK
+142 
-151 EGIKENIAR
+151 
-160 LLLEIFFPTPHFVK
+160 
-174 DFETNKNFP
+174 
-183 SQHLNALKYI
+183 
-193 EMLFYMKNLERKKL
+193 
-207 QFNAKIACPN
+207 
-217 NSERLK
+217 
-223 AFITSL
+223 
-229 PFKLTNDQQ
+229 
-238 NAIKEIQSDLTSPI
+238 
-252 ACKRLIVGDVGCG
+252 
-265 KTMVILASMVLAYP
+265 
-279 NKTLLMVPTSILA
+279 
-292 KQLYN
+292 
-297 EALKFLPP
+297 
-305 YFEVELLLGG
+305 
-315 SYKKRSN
+315 
-322 HLFETITHV
+322 

-466 QKRFKNVYTTSGQDK
+466 QKRFKKVYTTSGQDK

-594 IDLAKDENIIA
+594 IDLAKDESIIA
-605 EVKQDF
+605 EVQRDF

>member
-1 MQETENLLKTLN
+1 MQEINHLLKTLN
-13 VKSLLEALLVYTPKG
+13 VKSLLEALLSYTPKG
-28 YKDLNLL
+28 YKDLSLL
-35 KHFELG
+35 ERFETG
-41 LSGVLEVGIL
+41 LSGVLEVHVL
-51 EKRNYAK
+51 DKKNYAK
-58 VLKIFAYSKRFYKNL
+58 VLKIFVYSKRFCKNL

-84 HSQFKTGESLFIY
+84 YNQFKIGESLFIY

-113 PKILTEFG
+113 PKILKEFG
-121 KISLIFKK
+121 GISLLFKK

-142 LISLENLKK
+142 LLSLENLKK
-151 EGIKENIAR
+151 EGIKESIAY
-160 LLLEIFFPTPHFVK
+160 LLLEIFFPTPHFLK

-207 QFNAKIACPN
+207 QFSAKIVCPN

-223 AFITSL
+223 AFIASL
-229 PFKLTNDQQ
+229 PFQLTSDQQ
-238 NAIKEIQSDLTSPI
+238 NAIKEIQNDLTSPI

-265 KTMVILASMVLAYP
+265 KTMVILASMVLTYP

-315 SYKKRSN
+315 NHKKN
-322 HLFETITHV
+322 HLFEKITHV

-392 ALAKSAFVKTTMI
+392 ALAKSAFVQTTMI

-466 QKRFKNVYTTSGQDK
+466 QKRFKKVYTTSGQDK

-488 EFREFGSILL
+488 EFRECGSILL

-594 IDLAKDENIIA
+594 IDLAKDESIIA

-611 LKAASVSRGTFE
+611 LKNVSVSHGTLKH
-623 N
+623 

>member
-1 MQETENLLKTLN
+1 MQEINHLLKTLN
-13 VKSLLEALLVYTPKG
+13 VKSLLEALLSYTPKG
-28 YKDLNLL
+28 YKDLSLL
-35 KHFELG
+35 ERFETG
-41 LSGVLEVGIL
+41 LCGVLEVHVL

-58 VLKIFAYSKRFYKNL
+58 VLKVFVYSKRFCKNL

-84 HSQFKTGESLFIY
+84 YNQFKIGESLFIY

-113 PKILTEFG
+113 PKILKEFG
-121 KISLIFKK
+121 GISLLFKK
-129 VKNHKKIQENLQK
+129 VKNHKKIQENLQS
-142 LISLENLKK
+142 LLSLENLKK
-151 EGIKENIAR
+151 EGIKESIAH
-160 LLLEIFFPTPHFVK
+160 LLLEIFFPTPHFLK
-174 DFETNKNFP
+174 DFETNKTFP
-183 SQHLNALKYI
+183 SRHLNALKYI

-207 QFNAKIACPN
+207 QFSAKIVCPN

-223 AFITSL
+223 AFIASL
-229 PFKLTNDQQ
+229 PFQLTNDQQ
-238 NAIKEIQSDLTSPI
+238 NAIKEIQNDLTSPI

-279 NKTLLMVPTSILA
+279 NKTLLMAPTSILA

-315 SYKKRSN
+315 SHKKN
-322 HLFETITHV
+322 HLFEKITHV

-392 ALAKSAFVKTTMI
+392 ALAKSVFVKTTMI

-434 IAKNHQVIVVYP
+434 IAKDHQVIVVYP

-466 QKRFKNVYTTSGQDK
+466 QKRFKKVYTTSGQDK

-488 EFREFGSILL
+488 EFRECGSILL

-594 IDLAKDENIIA
+594 IDLAKDESIIA

-611 LKAASVSRGTFE
+611 LKNASVSHGTLKH
-623 N
+623 

>member
-1 MQETENLLKTLN
+1 MQEINHLLKTLN
-13 VKSLLEALLVYTPKG
+13 VKSLLEALLSYTPKG
-28 YKDLNLL
+28 YKDLSLL
-35 KHFELG
+35 ERFETG
-41 LSGVLEVGIL
+41 LSGVLEVHVL
-51 EKRNYAK
+51 DKKNYAK
-58 VLKIFAYSKRFYKNL
+58 VLKIFAYSKRFCKNL

-78 NYSAFH
+78 NYSAFYYN
-84 HSQFKTGESLFIY
+84 QFKIGESLFIY

-113 PKILTEFG
+113 PKILKEFG
-121 KISLIFKK
+121 GISLLFKK

-142 LISLENLKK
+142 LLSLENLKK
-151 EGIKENIAR
+151 EGIKESIAH
-160 LLLEIFFPTPHFVK
+160 LLLEIFFPTPHFLK

-207 QFNAKIACPN
+207 QFNAKIVCPN

-223 AFITSL
+223 AFIASL
-229 PFKLTNDQQ
+229 PFQLTNDQQ
-238 NAIKEIQSDLTSPI
+238 NAIKEIQNDLTSPI

-279 NKTLLMVPTSILA
+279 NKTLLMAPTSILA

-315 SYKKRSN
+315 NHKKN
-322 HLFETITHV
+322 HLFEKITHV

-339 FDKRDLNEFALVITD
+339 FDKRDLDEFALVITD

-392 ALAKSAFVKTTMI
+392 ALAKSAFVQTTMI

-466 QKRFKNVYTTSGQDK
+466 QKRFKKVYTTSGQDK

-488 EFREFGSILL
+488 EFRECGSILL

-594 IDLAKDENIIA
+594 IDLARDESIIA

-611 LKAASVSRGTFE
+611 LKNASVSHGTFE

>member
-1 MQETENLLKTLN
+1 MQEINHLLKTLN
-13 VKSLLEALLVYTPKG
+13 VKSLLEALLSYTPKG
-28 YKDLNLL
+28 YKDLSLL
-35 KHFELG
+35 ERFEMG
-41 LSGVLEVGIL
+41 LSGVLEVHVL
-51 EKRNYAK
+51 DKKNYAK
-58 VLKIFAYSKRFYKNL
+58 VLKIFAYSKRFCKNL

-78 NYSAFH
+78 NYSAFYYN
-84 HSQFKTGESLFIY
+84 QFKIGESLFIY

-113 PKILTEFG
+113 PKILKEFG
-121 KISLIFKK
+121 GISLLFKK
-129 VKNHKKIQENLQK
+129 VKNHKKIQENLQS
-142 LISLENLKK
+142 LLSLENLKK
-151 EGIKENIAR
+151 EGIKESIAH
-160 LLLEIFFPTPHFVK
+160 LLLEIFFPTPHFLK

-207 QFNAKIACPN
+207 QFNAKIVCPN

-223 AFITSL
+223 AFIASL
-229 PFKLTNDQQ
+229 PFQLTNDQQ
-238 NAIKEIQSDLTSPI
+238 NAIKEIQNDLTSPI

-265 KTMVILASMVLAYP
+265 KTMVILASMILAYP
-279 NKTLLMVPTSILA
+279 NKTLLMAPTSILA

-315 SYKKRSN
+315 SHKKN
-322 HLFETITHV
+322 HLFEKITHV

-392 ALAKSAFVKTTMI
+392 ALAKSAFVQTTMI

-434 IAKNHQVIVVYP
+434 IAKDHQVIVVYP

-466 QKRFKNVYTTSGQDK
+466 QKRFKKVYTTSGQDK

-488 EFREFGSILL
+488 EFRECGSILL

-594 IDLAKDENIIA
+594 IDLAKDESIIA

-611 LKAASVSRGTFE
+611 LKNASVSHGTLKH
-623 N
+623 

>member
-1 MQETENLLKTLN
+1 MQEINHLLKTLN
-13 VKSLLEALLVYTPKG
+13 VKSLLEALLSYTPKG
-28 YKDLNLL
+28 YKDLSLL
-35 KHFELG
+35 ERFEMG
-41 LSGVLEVGIL
+41 LCGVLEVHVL
-51 EKRNYAK
+51 DKKNYAK
-58 VLKIFAYSKRFYKNL
+58 VLKIFVYSKRFCKNL

-78 NYSAFH
+78 NYNAFYYN
-84 HSQFKTGESLFIY
+84 QFKIGESLFIY

-113 PKILTEFG
+113 PKILKEFG
-121 KISLIFKK
+121 GISLLFKK

-142 LISLENLKK
+142 LLSLENLKK
-151 EGIKENIAR
+151 EGIKESIAH
-160 LLLEIFFPTPHFVK
+160 LLLEIFFPTPHFLK
-174 DFETNKNFP
+174 DFETNKTFP

-207 QFNAKIACPN
+207 QFNAKIVCPN

-223 AFITSL
+223 AFIASL
-229 PFKLTNDQQ
+229 PFQLTSDQQ
-238 NAIKEIQSDLTSPI
+238 NAIKEIQNDLTSPI

-265 KTMVILASMVLAYP
+265 KTMVILASMILAYP
-279 NKTLLMVPTSILA
+279 NKTLLMAPTSILA
-292 KQLYN
+292 KQLYS

-315 SYKKRSN
+315 NHKKN
-322 HLFETITHV
+322 HLFEKITHV

-392 ALAKSAFVKTTMI
+392 ALAKSAFVQTTMI

-466 QKRFKNVYTTSGQDK
+466 QKRFKKVYTTSGQDK

-488 EFREFGSILL
+488 EFRECGSILL

-594 IDLAKDENIIA
+594 IDLAKDESIIA

-611 LKAASVSRGTFE
+611 LKNASVSHGTLKH
-623 N
+623 

>member
-1 MQETENLLKTLN
+1 M
-13 VKSLLEALLVYTPKG
+13 KSLLEALLSYTPKG
-28 YKDLNLL
+28 YKDLSLL
-35 KHFELG
+35 ERFETG
-41 LSGVLEVGIL
+41 LSGVLEVHVL
-51 EKRNYAK
+51 DKKNYAK
-58 VLKIFAYSKRFYKNL
+58 VLKIFAYSKRFCKNL

-78 NYSAFH
+78 NYSAFYYN
-84 HSQFKTGESLFIY
+84 QFKTGESLFIY

-113 PKILTEFG
+113 PKILKEFG
-121 KISLIFKK
+121 GISLLFKK

-142 LISLENLKK
+142 LLSLENLKK
-151 EGIKENIAR
+151 EGVKESIAH
-160 LLLEIFFPTPHFVK
+160 LLLEIFFPTPHFLK

-207 QFNAKIACPN
+207 QFSAKIVCPN

-223 AFITSL
+223 VFIASL
-229 PFKLTNDQQ
+229 PFQLTNDQQ
-238 NAIKEIQSDLTSPI
+238 NAIKEIQNDLTSPI

-265 KTMVILASMVLAYP
+265 KTMVILASMILAYP
-279 NKTLLMVPTSILA
+279 NKTLLMAPTSILA

-297 EALKFLPP
+297 EALKFLPS

-315 SYKKRSN
+315 NHKKN
-322 HLFETITHV
+322 HLFEKITHV

-339 FDKRDLNEFALVITD
+339 FDKRDLDEFALVITD

-466 QKRFKNVYTTSGQDK
+466 QKRFKKVYTTSGQDK

-488 EFREFGSILL
+488 EFRECGSILL

-594 IDLAKDENIIA
+594 IDLAKDESIIA

-611 LKAASVSRGTFE
+611 LKNASVSHGTFE

>member
-1 MQETENLLKTLN
+1 MQEMNEILKKLN
-13 VKSLLEALLVYTPKG
+13 AKSLLEALLIYVPKG
-28 YKDLNLL
+28 YRDLSLL
-35 KHFELG
+35 EYFEIG
-41 LSGVLEVGIL
+41 LSGTLEVTIL
-51 EKRNYAK
+51 DKKNYAK
-58 VLKIFAYSKRFYKNL
+58 VLKIFVYSKRFNENL

-84 HSQFKTGESLFIY
+84 YNQFKIGESLFIY

-104 FNQAYIINT
+104 FNQATIINT
-113 PKILTEFG
+113 PKIVTEFG
-121 KISLIFKK
+121 KISLLFKK
-129 VKNHKKIQENLQK
+129 VKNYEKIQENLQS
-142 LISLENLKK
+142 LISLENLKN
-151 EGIKENIAR
+151 EGIKESIAHS
-160 LLLEIFFPTPHFVK
+160 LLEIFFPTQNFVK
-174 DFETNKNFP
+174 DYERYKTFP
-183 SQHLNALKYI
+183 LEHLNALKYI
-193 EMLFYMKNLERKKL
+193 EMLFYMKSLERKKL
-207 QFNAKIACPN
+207 RFSAKIVCAN
-217 NSERLK
+217 NSERLNE
-223 AFITSL
+223 FITSL
-229 PFKLTNDQQ
+229 PFSLTNDQQ
-238 NAIKEIQSDLTSPI
+238 NAIKEIQNDLASSI

-279 NKTLLMVPTSILA
+279 NKTLLMAPTSILA

-297 EALKFLPP
+297 EALKFLPS

-315 SYKKRSN
+315 SKKQSN
-322 HLFETITHV
+322 NLFEKNIHV

-367 EKMASSKGN
+367 EKMASHKGN

-392 ALAKSAFVKTTMI
+392 ALAKSAFVKTTAI
-405 REIPYPKEIETLVLH
+405 REIPYKKEIETLVLH
-420 KRDFKIVMEKISEE
+420 KREFNIVMERIHKE
-434 IAKNHQVIVVYP
+434 IAQNHQVIVVYP

-452 KIPYLSLSEGASFW
+452 KIPYLSLNEGASFW
-466 QKRFKNVYTTSGQDK
+466 QKRFKNVYITSGQDK
-481 NKEEVIE
+481 NKEEIIE
-488 EFREFGSILL
+488 EFKEFGSILL

-509 PRLSVMV
+509 PRLSVIV

-578 GDLLQGGE
+578 GDLLQGEE

-594 IDLAKDENIIA
+594 IDLSKDENIVA

-611 LKAASVSRGTFE
+611 LKNADVSRE
-623 N
+623 NI

>member
-1 MQETENLLKTLN
+1 MQEINHLLKTLN
-13 VKSLLEALLVYTPKG
+13 VKSLLEALLSYTPKG
-28 YKDLNLL
+28 YKDLSLL
-35 KHFELG
+35 ERFETG
-41 LSGVLEVGIL
+41 LSGVLEVHVL

-58 VLKIFAYSKRFYKNL
+58 VLKIFVYSKRFCKNL

-78 NYSAFH
+78 NYSAFYYN
-84 HSQFKTGESLFIY
+84 QFKIGESLFIY

-113 PKILTEFG
+113 PKILKEFG
-121 KISLIFKK
+121 GISLLFKK

-142 LISLENLKK
+142 LLSLENLKK
-151 EGIKENIAR
+151 EGIKESIAH
-160 LLLEIFFPTPHFVK
+160 LLLEIFFPTPHFLK

-207 QFNAKIACPN
+207 QFNAKIVCPN

-223 AFITSL
+223 AFIASL
-229 PFKLTNDQQ
+229 PFQLTNDQQ
-238 NAIKEIQSDLTSPI
+238 NAIKEIQNDLTSPI

-279 NKTLLMVPTSILA
+279 NKTLLMAPTSILA

-315 SYKKRSN
+315 NHKKN
-322 HLFETITHV
+322 HLFEKITHV

-339 FDKRDLNEFALVITD
+339 FDKRDLDEFALVITD

-392 ALAKSAFVKTTMI
+392 ALAKSAFVQTTMI

-466 QKRFKNVYTTSGQDK
+466 QKRFKKVYTTSGQDK

-488 EFREFGSILL
+488 EFRECGSILL

-594 IDLAKDENIIA
+594 IDLARDESIIA

-611 LKAASVSRGTFE
+611 LKNASVSHGTFE

>member
-1 MQETENLLKTLN
+1 MQEINHLLKTLN
-13 VKSLLEALLVYTPKG
+13 VKSLLEALLSYTPKG
-28 YKDLNLL
+28 YKDLSLL
-35 KHFELG
+35 ERFETG
-41 LSGVLEVGIL
+41 LSGVLEVSIL
-51 EKRNYAK
+51 DKKNYAK
-58 VLKIFAYSKRFYKNL
+58 VLKIFAYSKRFCKNL

-84 HSQFKTGESLFIY
+84 YNQFKTGESLFIY

-113 PKILTEFG
+113 PKILKEFG
-121 KISLIFKK
+121 GISLLFKK

-142 LISLENLKK
+142 LLSLESLKK
-151 EGIKENIAR
+151 EGVKESIAH
-160 LLLEIFFPTPHFVK
+160 LLLEIFFPTPHFLK
-174 DFETNKNFP
+174 DFETNKTFP

-207 QFNAKIACPN
+207 QFSAKIVCPN

-223 AFITSL
+223 AFIASL
-229 PFKLTNDQQ
+229 PFQLTNDQQ
-238 NAIKEIQSDLTSPI
+238 NAIKEIQNDLTSPI

-265 KTMVILASMVLAYP
+265 KTMVILASMILAYP
-279 NKTLLMVPTSILA
+279 NKTLLMAPTSILA

-297 EALKFLPP
+297 EALKFLPS

-315 SYKKRSN
+315 NHKKN
-322 HLFETITHV
+322 HLFEKITHV
-331 VIGTQALL
+331 IIGTQALL
-339 FDKRDLNEFALVITD
+339 FDKRDLDEFALVITD

-392 ALAKSAFVKTTMI
+392 ALAKSAFVQTTMI

-466 QKRFKNVYTTSGQDK
+466 QKRFKKVYTTSGQDK

-488 EFREFGSILL
+488 EFRECGSILL

-594 IDLAKDENIIA
+594 IDLAKDESIIA
-605 EVKQDF
+605 EAKQDF
-611 LKAASVSRGTFE
+611 LKNASVSHGTFE

>member
-1 MQETENLLKTLN
+1 MQEINHLLKTLN

-28 YKDLNLL
+28 YKDLSLL
-35 KHFELG
+35 ERFEMG

-78 NYSAFH
+78 NYSAFYYN
-84 HSQFKTGESLFIY
+84 QFKTGESLFIY

-142 LISLENLKK
+142 LLSLENLKK
-151 EGIKENIAR
+151 EGVKENIAR

-207 QFNAKIACPN
+207 QFNAKIVCPN

-223 AFITSL
+223 AFIASL
-229 PFKLTNDQQ
+229 PFQLTNDQQ
-238 NAIKEIQSDLTSPI
+238 NAIKEIQNDLTSPI

-265 KTMVILASMVLAYP
+265 KTMVILASMILAYP
-279 NKTLLMVPTSILA
+279 NKTLLMAPTSILA
-292 KQLYN
+292 KQLYS

-315 SYKKRSN
+315 NHKKN
-322 HLFETITHV
+322 HLFEKITHV

-392 ALAKSAFVKTTMI
+392 ALAKSTFVQTTMI

-466 QKRFKNVYTTSGQDK
+466 QKRFKKVYTTSGQDK

-488 EFREFGSILL
+488 EFRECGSILL

-594 IDLAKDENIIA
+594 IDLAKDESIIA

-611 LKAASVSRGTFE
+611 LKNASVSHGTLKH
-623 N
+623 

>member
-1 MQETENLLKTLN
+1 MQEINHLLKTLN
-13 VKSLLEALLVYTPKG
+13 VKSLLEALLSYTPKG
-28 YKDLNLL
+28 YKDLSLL
-35 KHFELG
+35 ERFEMG
-41 LSGVLEVGIL
+41 LCGVLEVHVL

-58 VLKIFAYSKRFYKNL
+58 VLKVFVYSKRFCKNL

-78 NYSAFH
+78 NYSAFYYN
-84 HSQFKTGESLFIY
+84 QFKIGESLFIY

-113 PKILTEFG
+113 PKILKEFG
-121 KISLIFKK
+121 GISLLFKK

-142 LISLENLKK
+142 LLSLENLKK
-151 EGIKENIAR
+151 EGIKESIAH
-160 LLLEIFFPTPHFVK
+160 LLLEIFFPTPHFLK

-207 QFNAKIACPN
+207 QFNAKIVCPN

-223 AFITSL
+223 AFIASL
-229 PFKLTNDQQ
+229 PFQLTNDQQ
-238 NAIKEIQSDLTSPI
+238 NAIKEIQNDLTSPI

-279 NKTLLMVPTSILA
+279 NKTLLMAPTSILA

-315 SYKKRSN
+315 NHKKN
-322 HLFETITHV
+322 HLFEKITHV

-488 EFREFGSILL
+488 EFRELGSILL

-594 IDLAKDENIIA
+594 IDLAKDESIIA
-605 EVKQDF
+605 EVKKDF
-611 LKAASVSRGTFE
+611 LKNASVSHGTFE